1 MIHPHT
7 ELRFIDP
14 EMGYGVFATQ
24 FIPKGTITW
33 MLDDLDR
40 EFTPEEVKGHPKI
53 YRDIFEKYC
62 YRNNKGNYI
71 LCWDHGRYVN
81 HSFRSNCLTTAYG
94 FEIATRDIHPGDEL
108 TDDYG
113 YLNVDEPFA
122 ARSEGTDRMVVYP
135 DDTLRMYPA
144 WDALV
149 AEAFPRV
156 LEVEQPLR
164 TLVPEATW
172 HTVNR
177 VATGMEK
184 PLSILN
190 CYYDPAK
197 ANGVAKIS

>member
-14 EMGYGVFATQ
+14 DMGYGVFATQ

-33 MLDDLDR
+33 MLDKLDR
-40 EFTPEEVKGHPKI
+40 EFTPAEVKQHPRI

-62 YRNNKGNYI
+62 YRNNQGNYI

-81 HSFRSNCLTTAYG
+81 HSFKSNCLTSAYG
-94 FEIATRDIHPGDEL
+94 FEIAIRDIHEGEEL

-113 YLNVDEPFA
+113 YLNVDEPFE
-122 ARSEGTDRMVVYP
+122 ARSEGTDRTVVYP
-135 DDTLRMYPA
+135 DDTLRMYPM

-149 AEAFPRV
+149 ADAFPQV
-156 LEVEQPLR
+156 LDVDQPLK
-164 TLVPEATW
+164 TLIPSETW
-172 HTVNR
+172 ETVER
-177 VATGMEK
+177 VATGKEK
-184 PLSILN
+184 ALSILN
-190 CYYDPAK
+190 CYYDPSK